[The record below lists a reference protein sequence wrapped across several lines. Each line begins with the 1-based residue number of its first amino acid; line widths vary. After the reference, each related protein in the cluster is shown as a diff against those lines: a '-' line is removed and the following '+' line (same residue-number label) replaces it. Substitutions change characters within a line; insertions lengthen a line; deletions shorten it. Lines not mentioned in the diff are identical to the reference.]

1 MEWLLWWREQKRN
14 QVRHLLDS
22 DGGLHAFR
30 HQRKAG
36 AGNLRDVAA
45 EDRLGHALGALE
57 CEARSA
63 FVRDDSVERAA
74 IACLDGVANEVR
86 RDYAIRVEDIDEHLI
101 GVPLA
106 HSGKVRPNV
115 LAKVAGAMA
124 GGAGGL
130 ENFPA
135 TG

>member
-1 MEWLLWWREQKRN
+1 MSLWWREQKRN

-22 DGGLHAFR
+22 EGVFEAFR
-30 HQRKAG
+30 HQGKAG

-45 EDRLGHALGALE
+45 EHRFGQSLGALE
-57 CEARSA
+57 RDARGA
-63 FVRDDSVERAA
+63 FVGDEAVERAA
-74 IACLDGVANEVR
+74 IFCLDAVADKVR
-86 RDYAIRVEDIDEHLI
+86 RDLAIRVEDIDEHLL

-106 HSGKVRPNV
+106 DGDKVRANV

-130 ENFPA
+130 ENF
-135 TG
+135 